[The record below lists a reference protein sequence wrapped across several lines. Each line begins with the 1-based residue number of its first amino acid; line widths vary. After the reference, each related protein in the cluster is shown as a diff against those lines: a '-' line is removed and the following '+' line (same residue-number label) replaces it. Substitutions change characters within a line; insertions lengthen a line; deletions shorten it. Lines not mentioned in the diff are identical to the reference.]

1 MKKVIVHPQCQVKI
15 ALPIKRK
22 VAAAKVVKIK
32 LCTEAGIEEVVTND
46 FDIVLIHMFIG
57 W

>member
-1 MKKVIVHPQCQVKI
+1 MKKIIAHLQCQVKI

-22 VAAAKVVKIK
+22 VAAVKVEKIK

-46 FDIVLIHMFIG
+46 FDIVLVHMLIG
-57 W
+57 